1 VPVEIERK
9 YLVEPDWKDRLAV
22 EKIVAEYRLA
32 QGYLSTDPARTV
44 RVRLNSSTNTAY
56 LTIKGQRVGISCPE
70 FEYQIPYEE
79 AEQLLSMCQYKVVKT
94 RHVVQI
100 YALMWE
106 VDVFHGDLDGLIMAE
121 IELESEDT
129 RVPTPMWVG
138 KDVSTDK
145 NYTNLRLAMQPT
157 RNPALFEE

>member
-1 VPVEIERK
+1 MGVEIERK
-9 YLVEPDWKDRLAV
+9 WLVDSDWKDRLTV
-22 EKIVAEYRLA
+22 EKIVTAYYLA
-32 QGYLSTDPARTV
+32 QGYLTTDPTRTV
-44 RVRLNSSTNTAY
+44 RVRLNSSTHTAY
-56 LTIKGQRVGISCPE
+56 LTIKGLRTGITCPE
-70 FEYQIPYEE
+70 FEYQIPYED
-79 AEQLLSMCQYKVVKT
+79 AQHLLDMCEYKITKT

-121 IELESEDT
+121 LELESENH

-145 NYTNLRLAMQPT
+145 NYTNLQLAIRGIP
-157 RNPALFEE
+157 E